1 MLFYVSGFND
11 ISWNNPTEVN
21 TPNLQH
27 YGDTGIILDRNYAQ
41 PVCSP

>member
-1 MLFYVSGFND
+1 MLFYVLGFND
-11 ISWNNPTEVN
+11 ISWNNPTEVY